1 MMTVDTMAA
10 IRQTFYQECEE
21 QLSEMEI
28 GLLAMDEGN
37 ADSETVNA
45 VFRAVHSI
53 KGGAGAFKLAALV
66 QFAHTFETAL
76 DHVRSGKLTPSPD
89 MMKVM
94 LRAADVLADL
104 VEASREG
111 KEIDE
116 SSYEAVAS
124 DVKALTVIEGQAEEV
139 EEPIDFQP
147 TVIDFGLPEVP
158 VETPAA
164 PHHEYRIN
172 FGPRPE
178 LYANANE
185 TVLVFR
191 ELSRLGQMEATCDA
205 SAVPGLD
212 AIDPQGAYLSW
223 NIRLSSELEMPAVR
237 EVFEFVEGETELTIE
252 SDGSQPEVSDADIA
266 ALLSQALNSTPATE
280 PQTEAAAESIIKY
293 PAPQPEPTPEVAEA
307 AHASAPASLADAAK
321 AESKASAV
329 AVPAQTTIRVEFDR
343 VDRLI
348 NLVGEL
354 VINQAMLSQRV
365 IEANFAG
372 SSSVVIGLEE
382 LEQLTREIQESVMA
396 IRAQPV
402 KPLFQRMSRI
412 IREVADATGKE
423 VRLKTEGEATEVD
436 KTVVERLAEPLT
448 HMIRNAVDHGIESP
462 EARLAA
468 GKPPEGVVRLTAAH
482 RSGRIVIEVSD
493 DGAGIDRPKVRASA
507 VKKGLIAADAQ
518 LSDSDIDN
526 LLFLPGFSTA
536 ATVSSISGRGV
547 GMDVVKRSILA
558 LGGRISI
565 SSRPGKGSTFSMSL
579 PLTLAVLDGMAVSVA
594 GQTLVVPLTA
604 IVETSKPKKAEIHA
618 LGADGRVM
626 SIRNTFV
633 PLIDVGTQLGFR
645 DVAMEP
651 ERGVAILVETGDGV
665 RNALLVDSI
674 QDQRQ
679 VVIKS
684 LEANYGTVAGIA
696 AATILGDGRVA
707 LILDVDALVAGSFD
721 EPLTGELRY
730 GTGG

>member
-1 MMTVDTMAA
+1 MAA
-10 IRQTFYQECEE
+10 IRQTFFQECEE
-21 QLSEMEI
+21 QLSEMEL
-28 GLLAMDEGN
+28 GLLAMDEGS

-45 VFRAVHSI
+45 VFRSVHSI
-53 KGGAGAFKLAALV
+53 KGGAGAFKLSELV

-76 DHVRSGKLTPSPD
+76 DHVRGGKLTPTPD
-89 MMKVM
+89 VMKVM

-104 VEASREG
+104 VEASRDG
-111 KEIDE
+111 REINE
-116 SSYEAVAS
+116 SSYESIAA
-124 DVKALTVIEGQAEEV
+124 DVKALTVIDGVEEV

-147 TVIDFGLPEVP
+147 TVIDFGLPEIA
-158 VETPAA
+158 VEAA
-164 PHHEYRIN
+164 PVANALHEYRIN
-172 FGPRPE
+172 FAPRSE
-178 LYANANE
+178 LYDNANE
-185 TVLVFR
+185 AVLVLR
-191 ELSRLGQMEATCDA
+191 ELNRLGTMEASCDV
-205 SAVPGLD
+205 SAVPSLEQV
-212 AIDPQGAYLSW
+212 DPNGAYFSW
-223 NIRLSSELEMPAVR
+223 SVRLSSEAEISAVR
-237 EVFEFVEGETELTIE
+237 EVFEFVEGDAELAIET
-252 SDGSQPEVSDADIA
+252 DGQAEVSDADIA
-266 ALLSQALNSTPATE
+266 ALLAQALGSTPVDE
-280 PQTEAAAESIIKY
+280 PSAAPEAPVNAGNAETAETREVPQVDPSTAERPTVSPPSVEAAK
-293 PAPQPEPTPEVAEA
+293 PE
-307 AHASAPASLADAAK
+307 AK
-321 AESKASAV
+321 AAA
-329 AVPAQTTIRVEFDR
+329 AVPTQTTIRVEFDR

-402 KPLFQRMSRI
+402 KPMFQRMSRTV
-412 IREVADATGKE
+412 REVADATGKE

-462 EARLAA
+462 EVRLAA
-468 GKPPEGVVRLTAAH
+468 GKPAEGTVRLTAAH
-482 RSGRIVIEVSD
+482 RSGRIVIEISD
-493 DGAGIDRPKVRASA
+493 DGAGVNREKVLASA
-507 VKKGLIAADAQ
+507 IKKGLIPADAQ

-536 ATVSSISGRGV
+536 ATISNISGRGV
-547 GMDVVKRSILA
+547 GMDVVKRSIQA

-565 SSRPGKGSTFSMSL
+565 SSRPGQGSTFSMSL

-604 IVETSKPKKAEIHA
+604 IVETLKPKKTDIHG
-618 LGADGRVM
+618 LGAEGRVM
-626 SIRNTFV
+626 SIRETFV
-633 PLIDVGTQLGFR
+633 PLIDLGSQLGFR
-645 DVAMEP
+645 NTPAQP
-651 ERGVAILVETGDGV
+651 ENSVAILVETGGGT

-707 LILDVDALVAGSFD
+707 LILDVDALVTGSFED
-721 EPLTGELRY
+721 SLSGELRY